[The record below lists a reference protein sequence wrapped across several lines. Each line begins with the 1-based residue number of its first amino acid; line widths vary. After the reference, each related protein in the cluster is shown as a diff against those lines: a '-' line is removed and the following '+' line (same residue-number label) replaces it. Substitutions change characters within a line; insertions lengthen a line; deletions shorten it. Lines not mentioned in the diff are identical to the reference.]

1 MQGAFDSD
9 HVSKNFHLE
18 RKLPSG
24 DTRGL
29 VTEDEPIPFIP
40 NAPSSNHKDFHEEGV
55 RKGLFGQ
62 VNLLMRTSGI
72 APRNPQ
78 RKPPTNS
85 SKTLKEQMLR
95 SLLNPLMA

>member
-9 HVSKNFHLE
+9 HVSKNFLE

-24 DTRGL
+24 ETRGL

-40 NAPSSNHKDFHEEGV
+40 NAPNSNHKDFHEEGV

-62 VNLLMRTSGI
+62 VNLLMRTTGI
-72 APRNPQ
+72 APRDPQ
-78 RKPPTNS
+78 RKPPSNS
-85 SKTLKEQMLR
+85 SRTLKEQMLR

>member
-9 HVSKNFHLE
+9 HVSKNFCLE

-24 DTRGL
+24 ETRGL
-29 VTEDEPIPFIP
+29 VIEDEPIPFSP
-40 NAPSSNHKDFHEEGV
+40 NAPSSNHKDFHEEGM

-62 VNLLMRTSGI
+62 VNLLVRTAGI

-78 RKPPTNS
+78 HKPPTNNS
-85 SKTLKEQMLR
+85 RTLKEQMLR
-95 SLLNPLMA
+95 SLLNPLLA

>member
-1 MQGAFDSD
+1 
-9 HVSKNFHLE
+9 VSKNFLLE

-24 DTRGL
+24 ETRGL
-29 VTEDEPIPFIP
+29 VTEDELISFSP

-55 RKGLFGQ
+55 GKGLLGQ
-62 VNLLMRTSGI
+62 VNPLVRTAGI

-85 SKTLKEQMLR
+85 SRTLKEQMLR
-95 SLLNPLMA
+95 GLLNLLLA

>member
-9 HVSKNFHLE
+9 HVSKNFLLE

-24 DTRGL
+24 ETRGL

-40 NAPSSNHKDFHEEGV
+40 NAPSSNHKNFHEERV
-55 RKGLFGQ
+55 RKGLFVQ
-62 VNLLMRTSGI
+62 VNLLMRTVGI
-72 APRNPQ
+72 APRDSQ

-85 SKTLKEQMLR
+85 NRTLKEQMLR

>member
-9 HVSKNFHLE
+9 HVSKNFLLE

-24 DTRGL
+24 ETRGL
-29 VTEDEPIPFIP
+29 VTEDEPIPFSP
-40 NAPSSNHKDFHEEGV
+40 NAPSNNHKDFHEEGM

-62 VNLLMRTSGI
+62 VNLQMRTAGI

-85 SKTLKEQMLR
+85 SRTLKEQMLR
-95 SLLNPLMA
+95 SLLNPLLA